1 MLQFSPELVKVVSKL
16 GPNTLIRGPMPLK
29 ADESFAFDE
38 IGQATGLD
46 LTQRLFVDV
55 SLIDCTGE
63 HAFLAAEMAAFG
75 LTAPAPSYWP
85 PFLQPSYKPSR
96 GTETTLGGHPAE
108 FFWWPIEGIG
118 EGADPAP
125 MLGLPGYNFAGL
137 VERLYQ
143 LMHDP
148 SPKNIYIHCM
158 LGADRTGA
166 LHGGYLLKRQEP
178 LSRVMKLID
187 CTPAKLPTPDY
198 IRLIEAYAASLAL

>member
-1 MLQFSPELVKVVSKL
+1 MLQFSPELVKVVGKL
-16 GPNTLIRGPMPLK
+16 GPNRLIRGPMPLK

-38 IGQATGLD
+38 IGQASGLD
-46 LTQRLFVDV
+46 LTQRTFVDV

-75 LTAPAPSYWP
+75 LSAPAPSYWP
-85 PFLQPSYKPSR
+85 PFLQPDYKPGR
-96 GTETTLGGHPAE
+96 GTAATLGGRPAE

-118 EGADPAP
+118 KDADLTP
-125 MLGLPGYNFAGL
+125 MLGLPGYNFVGL

-148 SPKNIYIHCM
+148 NPKAVYIHCM

-166 LHGGYLLKRQEP
+166 LHAGYLLRMGEP
-178 LSRVMKLID
+178 LARVMRLVN
-187 CTPAKLPTPDY
+187 CTPAGLPSPDY
-198 IRLIEAYAASLAL
+198 IRLIEAYASFLAL